1 MRFLKIL
8 LFIGLGFWSCEEEQE
23 PKDCAGVTGGDNI
36 CGCTDSLAI
45 NFDNTATYDDESCA
59 YDTTPPNITITFIAE
74 GSVSE
79 MVSIS
84 CISTDNESIE
94 KVELWINGVATSIT
108 DTTEPYSLEWNT
120 TLYENG
126 SYVIT
131 VRSYDTSGN
140 VTDSDPITLTIE
152 NSPYTSNPD
161 MNGQFFDA
169 VLVNRNPDCRAY
181 SMDANDGDYGS
192 NLISDLSNGISNA
205 VSDVHIDLVIA
216 SNWNPSDYDY
226 DSVTLTIDP
235 ELATHCRITSNMIPN
250 HTFGV
255 EVTGPGGDGW
265 INAIDHSDIEVTY
278 IPVDPVRTDTPTDT
292 PRNPPTYDFDGI
304 LLNGVGIS
312 MDSGFCYNPGVTTGP
327 PSLQSNEACN
337 TSGCG
342 PQNSWFELPA
352 YTIWQPDAEYMAGIF
367 DSYFAHGYVGT
378 YHYHALTHPLQED
391 TDQTQPPANGD
402 GSPVIGFAPDG
413 FPIYGHWFID
423 ANNQLVIAE
432 SGYETYT
439 TDSRTPI
446 ETALHG
452 TPPTPWDIANN
463 SDDFA
468 CDFGLEMGRYEEDWY
483 FAGTGNLDEC
493 NGAYDVNGDY
503 GYYITDKYPF
513 TPPCTFGAREPSFSK
528 QSPTLPQQVA
538 VDYSS
543 GWNMVGL
550 ALDVGNTHYQTL
562 FPEAYTGTLFSYDDA
577 YQSETML
584 IPGTGYLLR
593 LSSGGTTDFSGQ
605 PINELTLSLTE
616 GWNLISGISTPVD
629 ANVFYSS
636 GLVITGGIYGY
647 DGSYFNADVIYP
659 GRGYW
664 VRANNSGS
672 IILTSE

>member
-1 MRFLKIL
+1 MKAANNTLAFFNLSPWEI
-8 LFIGLGFWSCEEEQE
+8 LFIVLLVGSWGCEEE

-45 NFDNTATYDDESCA
+45 NFDNTATYDDESCE
-59 YDTTPPNITITFIAE
+59 YDTTPPNITITFITE

-108 DTTEPYSLEWNT
+108 DTTEPYTLEWNT

-140 VTDSDPITLTIE
+140 VTDSDPIILTIE

-169 VLVNRNPDCRAY
+169 VLVNRNPDCRCYAT
-181 SMDANDGDYGS
+181 DANDGDYGS

-205 VSDVHIDLVIA
+205 VSDVYVDLVIA
-216 SNWNPSDYDY
+216 SNWNASTYDY
-226 DSVTLTIDP
+226 DNVTLTNDQ
-235 ELATHCRITSNMIPN
+235 ELATHCRMISNMIPN
-250 HTFGV
+250 HNFGV
-255 EVTGPGGDGW
+255 EVTGPNGDGW

-278 IPVDPVRTDTPTDT
+278 IPVDPVRTNTPTDT
-292 PRNPPTYDFDGI
+292 PRNPPTFYFDGI

-327 PSLQSNEACN
+327 LHLRSNEAGN

-352 YTIWQPDAEYMAGIF
+352 YTIWHHGAENMAAVF
-367 DSYFAHGYVGT
+367 DSYFAHGYRGT

-423 ANNQLVIAE
+423 ANNQLVKAE
-432 SGYETYT
+432 SGYETYVT
-439 TDSRTPI
+439 NSRTPI
-446 ETALHG
+446 ATALHG

-463 SDDFA
+463 PDAFA
-468 CDFGLEMGRYEEDWY
+468 SDFGLEMGRYEEDWY

-503 GYYITDKYPF
+503 GYYITDKYPH
-513 TPPCTFGAREPSFSK
+513 TPPCTFGARDPSFGK
-528 QSPTLPQQVA
+528 KSPTMP
-538 VDYSS
+538 
-543 GWNMVGL
+543 
-550 ALDVGNTHYQTL
+550 
-562 FPEAYTGTLFSYDDA
+562 
-577 YQSETML
+577 
-584 IPGTGYLLR
+584 
-593 LSSGGTTDFSGQ
+593 
-605 PINELTLSLTE
+605 
-616 GWNLISGISTPVD
+616 
-629 ANVFYSS
+629 
-636 GLVITGGIYGY
+636 
-647 DGSYFNADVIYP
+647 
-659 GRGYW
+659 
-664 VRANNSGS
+664 
-672 IILTSE
+672 

>member
-1 MRFLKIL
+1 MKKY
-8 LFIGLGFWSCEEEQE
+8 LFIVLLVGFWSCEEE
-23 PKDCAGVTGGDNI
+23 PKDCAGVSGGDNI

-45 NFDNTATYDDESCA
+45 NFDNTATYDDESCE

-169 VLVNRNPDCRAY
+169 VLVNRNPDCRCYAT
-181 SMDANDGDYGS
+181 DANDGNYGS
-192 NLISDLSNGISNA
+192 SLISDLSNGISDA
-205 VSDVHIDLVIA
+205 VSDMHIDLVIA
-216 SNWNPSDYDY
+216 SNWNASAYDY
-226 DSVTLTIDP
+226 DNVTLTNDP
-235 ELATHCRITSNMIPN
+235 ELATHCRMISNMIPN
-250 HTFGV
+250 HDFGV
-255 EVTGPGGDGW
+255 AVTGPGGGGW

-278 IPVDPVRTDTPTDT
+278 VPVDPVRTNTPTDT
-292 PRNPPTYDFDGI
+292 PRNPPTYDMDGI
-304 LLNGVGIS
+304 LLNGVGIM

-327 PSLQSNEACN
+327 QSLQSNEAGN

-352 YTIWQPDAEYMAGIF
+352 YTIWHHDAENMAAVF
-367 DSYFAHGYVGT
+367 DSYFAHGYRGT

-423 ANNQLVIAE
+423 ANNQLVKAE
-432 SGYETYT
+432 YGYETYV

-446 ETALHG
+446 ATALHG
-452 TPPTPWDIANN
+452 TPPTPWDISNN
-463 SDDFA
+463 PGDFVS
-468 CDFGLEMGRYEEDWY
+468 DFGLEMGRYEEDWY

-513 TPPCTFGAREPSFSK
+513 TPPCTFGTRNPSFGK
-528 QSPTLPQQVA
+528 ESPTLP
-538 VDYSS
+538 S
-543 GWNMVGL
+543 
-550 ALDVGNTHYQTL
+550 
-562 FPEAYTGTLFSYDDA
+562 
-577 YQSETML
+577 
-584 IPGTGYLLR
+584 R
-593 LSSGGTTDFSGQ
+593 
-605 PINELTLSLTE
+605 
-616 GWNLISGISTPVD
+616 
-629 ANVFYSS
+629 
-636 GLVITGGIYGY
+636 
-647 DGSYFNADVIYP
+647 
-659 GRGYW
+659 
-664 VRANNSGS
+664 
-672 IILTSE
+672 